1 MRHAAAF
8 LLGSLAGSAAMAAY
22 GWAMVP
28 APVATHRTLPRPAWT
43 SPAPVPADDPLGRIA
58 PQQLP
63 TR

>member
-28 APVATHRTLPRPAWT
+28 PVERHTLPRPAWDA
-43 SPAPVPADDPLGRIA
+43 PAPVPGNPLGLI
-58 PQQLP
+58 PPTSLP